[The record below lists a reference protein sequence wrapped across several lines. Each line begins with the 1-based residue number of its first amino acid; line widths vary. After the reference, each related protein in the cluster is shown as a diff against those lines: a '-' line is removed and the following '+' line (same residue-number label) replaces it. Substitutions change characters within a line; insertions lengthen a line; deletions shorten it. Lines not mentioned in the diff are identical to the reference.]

1 MVHTKVFVGNLS
13 FKTKR
18 EDLAAEFGAA
28 GKVVDANIITRG
40 PRSLGY
46 GFVEME
52 DEESAQKAVQ
62 IMNRKPVDNR
72 EINVEL
78 AKPRDETR
86 EKRPRPAGRGR
97 GGRGG
102 RGRGG
107 RGGRG
112 RGGYPGSGDRHEGDS
127 SPASTPEAATTTVAT
142 TTTIT
147 APAGEAKTTDDKTG
161 KPRRNRP
168 RGNRRYPGR
177 RFSNRREFPPRKE
190 SETSLFIANLPFS
203 IDNAALSALYKEYN
217 VKSAHV
223 VLNRNGKSKGFGFV
237 ELNSQEQQKVA
248 LEATHN
254 KQVEGRALIVKI
266 ALTAVPTEQPKSETP
281 ADVKPV
287 KAEGET
293 KTEEPKKN

>member
-62 IMNRKPVDNR
+62 IMNKKPVDNR

-97 GGRGG
+97 GRGG

-107 RGGRG
+107 RG
-112 RGGYPGSGDRHEGDS
+112 RGGHPSGERNESEPS
-127 SPASTPEAATTTVAT
+127 SATTPETSTTATT
-142 TTTIT
+142 T
-147 APAGEAKTTDDKTG
+147 APAGEAKGADDKSG
-161 KPRRNRP
+161 KTRRFRPRRNFR
-168 RGNRRYPGR
+168 NNR
-177 RFSNRREFPPRKE
+177 RFSNRKDYPPRKE

-203 IDNAALSALYKEYN
+203 IDNAALSTLYKEYN

-237 ELNSQEQQKVA
+237 ELNSQEQQKIA

-254 KQVEGRALIVKI
+254 KVVDGRALIVKI
-266 ALTAVPTEQPKSETP
+266 ALTAVPPEQPKSESSSSP
-281 ADVKPV
+281 ADSKPA
-287 KAEGET
+287 KAEGEA